1 MTAQPVPLPDMAPNV
16 SESLSAPARRITMRV
31 GDRVSIQR
39 DETLYPS
46 KGTWPQ
52 LRCRTGTIVE
62 INTDRKRPHLTEYG
76 VVFGA
81 VRERPDR
88 NGKPEGGM
96 PTWFKIYE
104 LRPCP

>member
-16 SESLSAPARRITMRV
+16 SQKRSQRPRGASQCGSVTASASNVMKLCTHRKAH
-31 GDRVSIQR
+31 GHS
-39 DETLYPS
+39 S
-46 KGTWPQ
+46 G
-52 LRCRTGTIVE
+52 
-62 INTDRKRPHLTEYG
+62 DRKRPHLTEYG